1 VEGACLGE
9 STILD
14 LVEGRLE
21 PAKMPVVQSHL
32 ASCDECRQL
41 VSHLAKSVPSS
52 RGGTHRLPPSQG
64 VLAFDKTAPSVPP
77 PPNATTPKSMAPGE
91 ILAGKYQVDRTLGKG
106 GMGIVVA
113 ARHLQLNQMV
123 ALKFLSPVACASK
136 GAVARFLRE
145 ARSAASL
152 EGEHVVK
159 VLDVGTLEGGSPYL
173 VMELLR
179 GEDLGTVLRDKGP
192 LPARDAID
200 YVLQACE
207 AVAEAHVRG
216 IVHRDLKPANL
227 FLSERPD
234 GSPLVKV
241 LDFGI
246 AKAGANDLDV
256 DVPVTDTDAMMGSP
270 RYMSP
275 EQIQTPRAVDLRTD
289 VWSMGVVLW
298 ELLTGRPIWSGSSLA
313 DLCTAIVTQGAPPLR
328 AVRPDAPDEL
338 ANAIATCLEKDRDR
352 RYPNLASL
360 AEALAPIAPQ
370 RSRICIERIRR
381 LMRRSSAAPGPM
393 TTLSDEVTKQTP
405 RKRKVPWFGIGIGVF
420 SAVLGAGV
428 ATFILRPK
436 AEIPKTA
443 TTASAPTATAHE
455 DLQPLAFQP
464 DPTVSAVVD
473 AGVHTPAPIKTVNKP
488 QATPSRENDAFRDRK

>member
-1 VEGACLGE
+1 MDAGCLGE

-14 LVEGRLE
+14 LVEGKLAREKL
-21 PAKMPVVQSHL
+21 PIVQTHL

-52 RGGTHRLPPSQG
+52 RGGTQRLPPSQG
-64 VLAFDKTAPSVPP
+64 VMAFDKTAPSVPP
-77 PPNATTPKSMAPGE
+77 PGSIPKSIAPGQV
-91 ILAGKYQVDRTLGKG
+91 LAEKYQVDRKIGTG

-123 ALKFLSPVACASK
+123 ALKFLSPAACASK

-159 VLDVGTLEGGSPYL
+159 VLDVGTLDGGSPYL

-179 GEDLGTVLRDKGP
+179 GEDLGSIVKNKGP

-200 YVLQACE
+200 WVLQACE

-227 FLSERPD
+227 FLTERPD
-234 GSPLVKV
+234 GSALVKV

-275 EQIQTPRAVDLRTD
+275 EQIQTPRSVDLRTD

-298 ELLTGRPIWSGSSLA
+298 ELLTARPVWPGASLA
-313 DLCTAIVTQGAPPLR
+313 DLCTAILSAPTPPLR

-338 ANAIATCLEKDRDR
+338 ARAIEACLAKDRDR
-352 RYPNLASL
+352 RFPNLASL

-370 RSRICIERIRR
+370 RSRVSIDRIRR
-381 LMRRSSAAPGPM
+381 VMRRSSAAPLPIE
-393 TTLSDEVTKQTP
+393 TLREEVPAQK
-405 RKRKVPWFGIGIGVF
+405 KRSSMVFVAVGIGLA
-420 SAVLGAGV
+420 SAGFGAAI
-428 ATFILRPK
+428 ATFAVRAPPK
-436 AEIPKTA
+436 ATPSTA
-443 TTASAPTATAHE
+443 AASAASIAAHE
-455 DLQPLAFQP
+455 ENLEPLAFQP
-464 DPTVSAVVD
+464 DPATAD
-473 AGVHTPAPIKTVNKP
+473 AGVRAPPAPPVVKTAKPTPATG
-488 QATPSRENDAFRDRK
+488 DAFRDRK